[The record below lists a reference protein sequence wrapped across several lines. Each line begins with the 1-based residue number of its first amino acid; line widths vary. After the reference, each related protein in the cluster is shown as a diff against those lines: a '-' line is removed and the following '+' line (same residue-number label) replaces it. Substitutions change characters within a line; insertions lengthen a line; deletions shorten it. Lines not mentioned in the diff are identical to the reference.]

1 MPVLAPS
8 PSLAA
13 AADPTAAPL
22 AAPLIIGVRQRG
34 SLDTLASR
42 VVAIQQASGAG
53 VAVAIIELGGL
64 QPEAWSVNGDQ
75 QFVAAST
82 YKLPILMA
90 EAQLVAERPSAASDQ
105 LCYVDADWEDGWYQ
119 DYQNGTCFTR
129 ATLSLR
135 VGQTSDNTA
144 GHILVRYLGG
154 TGALNA
160 YAQAHGASESAFY
173 VPNVTTANDLSRLM
187 ADEARGGAGGVASQT
202 WLYPLLTLTAFE
214 NGLPA
219 GVGPG
224 ATVVHKV
231 GTIDMV
237 SSDVG
242 LITGSPNGA
251 YVLAVCTSGLGG
263 DAGMALVA
271 QVSAAVWQFESN
283 ER

>member
-1 MPVLAPS
+1 
-8 PSLAA
+8 
-13 AADPTAAPL
+13 
-22 AAPLIIGVRQRG
+22 
-34 SLDTLASR
+34 
-42 VVAIQQASGAG
+42 
-53 VAVAIIELGGL
+53 
-64 QPEAWSVNGDQ
+64 
-75 QFVAAST
+75 
-82 YKLPILMA
+82 
-90 EAQLVAERPSAASDQ
+90 
-105 LCYVDADWEDGWYQ
+105 
-119 DYQNGTCFTR
+119 
-129 ATLSLR
+129 LR